1 MKTVH
6 FLVAF
11 VLLASASPLAF
22 SSDPGPLQDF
32 CVAINNTGNGVFVN
46 GKFCKDP
53 RLVTADDFV
62 FQGLNIPRPVND
74 PVGTTLTLINVD
86 QLPGLNTLSV
96 ALTRIDF
103 APNGGENPP
112 HLHPRASEIF
122 LATEGRFLV
131 GFVTSFP
138 DYKLFSK
145 VLNKGDIF
153 VFPQGLIHFQVNLGK
168 TNAVGFAFFESQNPG
183 IIRVADAV
191 FGSNPPINPFILA
204 RAFQL
209 DPNVVKD
216 LQAKF
221 GNNN

>member
-1 MKTVH
+1 M
-6 FLVAF
+6 A
-11 VLLASASPLAF
+11 VL
-22 SSDPGPLQDF
+22 
-32 CVAINNTGNGVFVN
+32 FVN

-122 LATEGRFLV
+122 LALEGTFLLDL
-131 GFVTSFP
+131 S
-138 DYKLFSK
+138 
-145 VLNKGDIF
+145 
-153 VFPQGLIHFQVNLGK
+153 HR
-168 TNAVGFAFFESQNPG
+168 SQT
-183 IIRVADAV
+183 
-191 FGSNPPINPFILA
+191 INSSQKSSTRETYLSSH
-204 RAFQL
+204 
-209 DPNVVKD
+209 KD
-216 LQAKF
+216 
-221 GNNN
+221 